1 MAKRI
6 IATLSALILVFSL
19 CSCTKTDKQKPVP
32 DKSLPSSSSQSTSET
47 EETSAS
53 EESSSSETETTE
65 ESTATTAAT
74 TAATTTKTSG
84 NKQTTTKKAAS
95 TAKATTKKQTTTKKP
110 VTTTKKTVT
119 TTKKPSG
126 SSLPVLVN
134 DSSFL
139 NSAKSAINAE
149 RRKAGVSEMSIDYT
163 MCKLAGVR
171 AKEVSKN
178 QSHTRPNGSK
188 YNTIYADYGVTKPKA
203 TGENIAWATK
213 FDSAQDIV
221 NYWMESTM
229 GHREVMLNGKY
240 KRFGIAMIRSG
251 GKDYAVLMLAN

>member
-6 IATLSALILVFSL
+6 IATLSALILVFGL

-32 DKSLPSSSSQSTSET
+32 DKSLASNSSQSTSEA
-47 EETSAS
+47 EKTSAS

-65 ESTATTAAT
+65 ESTAATTTTATTVKKSAT
-74 TAATTTKTSG
+74 ATKKPATAAKKPATTTKKS
-84 NKQTTTKKAAS
+84 
-95 TAKATTKKQTTTKKP
+95 
-110 VTTTKKTVT
+110 VT

-126 SSLPVLVN
+126 SSLPALVN

-171 AKEVSKN
+171 AKEISKN
-178 QSHTRPNGSK
+178 QLHTRPDGRK

-203 TGENIAWATK
+203 TGENIAWATS
-213 FDSAQDIV
+213 FDSARDIV
-221 NYWMESTM
+221 NYWMESPQ

>member
-1 MAKRI
+1 MTHMAKRI
-6 IATLSALILVFSL
+6 IATLSALILVFGL

-32 DKSLPSSSSQSTSET
+32 DKSLASNSSQSTSET
-47 EETSAS
+47 KQTSAS

-65 ESTATTAAT
+65 ESTA
-74 TAATTTKTSG
+74 ATTTTA
-84 NKQTTTKKAAS
+84 TTVKKSATATKKPATAA
-95 TAKATTKKQTTTKKP
+95 KKPATTTKKP
-110 VTTTKKTVT
+110 VT

-126 SSLPVLVN
+126 SSLPALVN

-171 AKEVSKN
+171 AKEISKN
-178 QSHTRPNGSK
+178 QLHTRPDGRK

-203 TGENIAWATK
+203 TGENIAWATS
-213 FDSAQDIV
+213 FDSARDIV
-221 NYWMESTM
+221 NYWMESTK

>member
-1 MAKRI
+1 MTHMAKRI
-6 IATLSALILVFSL
+6 IATLSALILVFGL

-32 DKSLPSSSSQSTSET
+32 DKSLASNSSQSTSET
-47 EETSAS
+47 EKTSAS

-65 ESTATTAAT
+65 ESTA
-74 TAATTTKTSG
+74 ATTTTA
-84 NKQTTTKKAAS
+84 TTVKKSATATKKPATAA
-95 TAKATTKKQTTTKKP
+95 KKP
-110 VTTTKKTVT
+110 VTTTKKPVT

-126 SSLPVLVN
+126 SSLPALVN

-171 AKEVSKN
+171 AKEISKN
-178 QSHTRPNGSK
+178 QLHTRPDGRK

-203 TGENIAWATK
+203 TGENIAWATS
-213 FDSAQDIV
+213 FDSARDIV
-221 NYWMESTM
+221 NYWMESTL

>member
-6 IATLSALILVFSL
+6 IATLSALILVFGL

-32 DKSLPSSSSQSTSET
+32 DKSLASNSSQSTSET
-47 EETSAS
+47 EKTSAS

-65 ESTATTAAT
+65 ESTA
-74 TAATTTKTSG
+74 ATTTTA
-84 NKQTTTKKAAS
+84 TTVKKSATATKKPATAAKKPA
-95 TAKATTKKQTTTKKP
+95 TATKKP
-110 VTTTKKTVT
+110 VTTTKKPVT

-126 SSLPVLVN
+126 SSLPALVN

-171 AKEVSKN
+171 AKEISKN
-178 QSHTRPNGSK
+178 QLHTRPDGRK

-203 TGENIAWATK
+203 TGENIAWATR
-213 FDSAQDIV
+213 FDSARDIV
-221 NYWMESTM
+221 NYWMESTR

>member
-6 IATLSALILVFSL
+6 IATLSALILVFGL
-19 CSCTKTDKQKPVP
+19 CSCTKTDKQKPVS
-32 DKSLPSSSSQSTSET
+32 DKSLAPNSSQSTSET
-47 EETSAS
+47 EKTSAS

-65 ESTATTAAT
+65 ESTAAAAT
-74 TAATTTKTSG
+74 TATTSKNSATATKKPVTET
-84 NKQTTTKKAAS
+84 KKPVTTTKKS
-95 TAKATTKKQTTTKKP
+95 VTTTKKP
-110 VTTTKKTVT
+110 VTTTE
-119 TTKKPSG
+119 KPSG
-126 SSLPVLVN
+126 SSLPALVN

-178 QSHTRPNGSK
+178 QSHTRPDGRK

-203 TGENIAWATK
+203 TGENIAWATR

-221 NYWMESTM
+221 NYWMESTL

>member
-6 IATLSALILVFSL
+6 IATLSALILVFGL

-32 DKSLPSSSSQSTSET
+32 DKSLASNSSQSTSET
-47 EETSAS
+47 EKTSAS

-65 ESTATTAAT
+65 ESTAAAAT
-74 TAATTTKTSG
+74 TATTSKNSATATKKPVTET
-84 NKQTTTKKAAS
+84 KKPVTTTKKS
-95 TAKATTKKQTTTKKP
+95 VTTTKKP
-110 VTTTKKTVT
+110 VTTTE
-119 TTKKPSG
+119 KPSG
-126 SSLPVLVN
+126 SSLPALVN

-178 QSHTRPNGSK
+178 QSHTRPDGSK

-203 TGENIAWATK
+203 TGENIAWATR

-221 NYWMESTM
+221 NYWMESTL

>member
-6 IATLSALILVFSL
+6 IATLSALILVFGL

-32 DKSLPSSSSQSTSET
+32 DKSLASNSSQSTSEA
-47 EETSAS
+47 EKTSAS

-65 ESTATTAAT
+65 ESTA
-74 TAATTTKTSG
+74 ATTTTA
-84 NKQTTTKKAAS
+84 TTVKKSATATKKPATAAKKPA
-95 TAKATTKKQTTTKKP
+95 TATKKP
-110 VTTTKKTVT
+110 VTTTKKPVT

-126 SSLPVLVN
+126 SSLPALVN

-139 NSAKSAINAE
+139 NSAKSAINSE

-171 AKEVSKN
+171 AKEISKN
-178 QSHTRPNGSK
+178 QSHTRPDGRK

-203 TGENIAWATK
+203 TGENIAWATS
-213 FDSAQDIV
+213 FDSARDIV

>member
-6 IATLSALILVFSL
+6 IATLSALILVFGL

-32 DKSLPSSSSQSTSET
+32 DKSLASNSSQSTSET
-47 EETSAS
+47 EKTSAS

-65 ESTATTAAT
+65 ESTA
-74 TAATTTKTSG
+74 ATTTT
-84 NKQTTTKKAAS
+84 
-95 TAKATTKKQTTTKKP
+95 ATTVKKSATATKKP
-110 VTTTKKTVT
+110 VTTTKKSVTTTKKSVT

-126 SSLPVLVN
+126 SSLPALVN

-171 AKEVSKN
+171 AKEISKN
-178 QSHTRPNGSK
+178 PSHTRPDGRK

-203 TGENIAWATK
+203 TGENIAWATR
-213 FDSAQDIV
+213 FDSARDIV
-221 NYWMESTM
+221 NYWMESTL

>member
-1 MAKRI
+1 MTHMAKRI
-6 IATLSALILVFSL
+6 IATLSALILVFGL

-32 DKSLPSSSSQSTSET
+32 DKSLASNSSQSTSET
-47 EETSAS
+47 EKTSAS

-65 ESTATTAAT
+65 ESTA
-74 TAATTTKTSG
+74 ATTTTA
-84 NKQTTTKKAAS
+84 TTVKKSATATKKPA
-95 TAKATTKKQTTTKKP
+95 TATKKP
-110 VTTTKKTVT
+110 VTTTKKSVTTTKKSVT

-126 SSLPVLVN
+126 SSLPALVN

-171 AKEVSKN
+171 AKEISKN
-178 QSHTRPNGSK
+178 PSHTRPDGRK

-203 TGENIAWATK
+203 TGENIAWATR
-213 FDSAQDIV
+213 FDSARDIV
-221 NYWMESTM
+221 NYWMESTL

>member
-6 IATLSALILVFSL
+6 IATLSALILVFGL

-32 DKSLPSSSSQSTSET
+32 DKSLASNSSQSTSET
-47 EETSAS
+47 EQTSAS

-65 ESTATTAAT
+65 ESTA
-74 TAATTTKTSG
+74 ATTTTA
-84 NKQTTTKKAAS
+84 TTVKKSATATKKSA
-95 TAKATTKKQTTTKKP
+95 TATKKPATATKKP
-110 VTTTKKTVT
+110 VTTTKKPVT

-126 SSLPVLVN
+126 SSLPALVN

-171 AKEVSKN
+171 AKEISKN
-178 QSHTRPNGSK
+178 QSHTRPDGRK

-203 TGENIAWATK
+203 TGENIAWATS
-213 FDSAQDIV
+213 FDSARDIV
-221 NYWMESTM
+221 NYWMESTL

>member
-6 IATLSALILVFSL
+6 IATLSALILVFGL
-19 CSCTKTDKQKPVP
+19 CSCTKTDKQKSVP
-32 DKSLPSSSSQSTSET
+32 DKSLASNSSQSTSEA
-47 EETSAS
+47 EKTSAS

-65 ESTATTAAT
+65 ESTAAAAT
-74 TAATTTKTSG
+74 TATTAKKSATETK
-84 NKQTTTKKAAS
+84 KPVTTTKKS
-95 TAKATTKKQTTTKKP
+95 VTTTKKP
-110 VTTTKKTVT
+110 VTTTE
-119 TTKKPSG
+119 KPSG
-126 SSLPVLVN
+126 SSLPALVN

-178 QSHTRPNGSK
+178 QSHTRPDGRK

-203 TGENIAWATK
+203 TGENIAWATR
-213 FDSAQDIV
+213 FDSARDIV
-221 NYWMESTM
+221 NYWMESTL

>member
-6 IATLSALILVFSL
+6 IATLSALILVFGL

-32 DKSLPSSSSQSTSET
+32 DKSLASNSSQSTSET
-47 EETSAS
+47 EKASAS

-65 ESTATTAAT
+65 ESTA
-74 TAATTTKTSG
+74 ATTTTA
-84 NKQTTTKKAAS
+84 TTVKKSATATKKPA
-95 TAKATTKKQTTTKKP
+95 TATKKPATATKKP
-110 VTTTKKTVT
+110 VTTTKKPVT

-126 SSLPVLVN
+126 SSLPALVN

-171 AKEVSKN
+171 AKEISKN
-178 QSHTRPNGSK
+178 PSHTRPDGRK

-203 TGENIAWATK
+203 TGENIAWATR
-213 FDSAQDIV
+213 FDSARDIV
-221 NYWMESTM
+221 NYWMESTL

>member
-6 IATLSALILVFSL
+6 IATLSALILVFGL

-32 DKSLPSSSSQSTSET
+32 DKSLASNSSQSTSET
-47 EETSAS
+47 EKTSAS

-65 ESTATTAAT
+65 ESTA
-74 TAATTTKTSG
+74 ATTTTA
-84 NKQTTTKKAAS
+84 TTVKKSATATKKPATAAKKPA
-95 TAKATTKKQTTTKKP
+95 TATKKP
-110 VTTTKKTVT
+110 VTTTQKPVT

-126 SSLPVLVN
+126 SSLPALVN

-171 AKEVSKN
+171 AKEISKN
-178 QSHTRPNGSK
+178 QSHTRPDGRK

-203 TGENIAWATK
+203 TGENIAWATR
-213 FDSAQDIV
+213 FDSARDIV
-221 NYWMESTM
+221 NYWMESTL

>member
-6 IATLSALILVFSL
+6 IATLSALILVFGL

-32 DKSLPSSSSQSTSET
+32 DKSLASNSSQSTSEA
-47 EETSAS
+47 EKTSAS

-65 ESTATTAAT
+65 ESTAATTTTATTVKKSAT
-74 TAATTTKTSG
+74 ATKKPATAAKKPATTTKKSV
-84 NKQTTTKKAAS
+84 
-95 TAKATTKKQTTTKKP
+95 TTTKKP
-110 VTTTKKTVT
+110 VT

-126 SSLPVLVN
+126 SSLPALVN

-171 AKEVSKN
+171 AKEISKN
-178 QSHTRPNGSK
+178 QSHTRPDGRK

-203 TGENIAWATK
+203 TGENIAWATS
-213 FDSAQDIV
+213 FDSARDIV

>member
-1 MAKRI
+1 MTHMAKRI
-6 IATLSALILVFSL
+6 IATLSALILVFGL

-32 DKSLPSSSSQSTSET
+32 DKSLASNSSQSTSEA
-47 EETSAS
+47 EKTSAS

-65 ESTATTAAT
+65 ESTA
-74 TAATTTKTSG
+74 ATTTTA
-84 NKQTTTKKAAS
+84 TTVKKSATATKKPATAA
-95 TAKATTKKQTTTKKP
+95 KKPATTTKKP
-110 VTTTKKTVT
+110 VTTTKKPVT

-126 SSLPVLVN
+126 SSLPALVN

-171 AKEVSKN
+171 AKEISKN
-178 QSHTRPNGSK
+178 QSHTRPDGRK

-203 TGENIAWATK
+203 TGENIAWATS
-213 FDSAQDIV
+213 FDSARDIV
-221 NYWMESTM
+221 NYWMESTQ

>member
-6 IATLSALILVFSL
+6 IATLSALILVFGL

-32 DKSLPSSSSQSTSET
+32 DKSLASNSSQSTSET
-47 EETSAS
+47 KQTSAS

-65 ESTATTAAT
+65 ESTA
-74 TAATTTKTSG
+74 ATTTTA
-84 NKQTTTKKAAS
+84 TTVKKSATATKKPATAAKKPA
-95 TAKATTKKQTTTKKP
+95 TATKKP
-110 VTTTKKTVT
+110 VTTTQKPVT

-126 SSLPVLVN
+126 SSLPALVN

-171 AKEVSKN
+171 AKEISKN
-178 QSHTRPNGSK
+178 QSHTRPDGRK

-203 TGENIAWATK
+203 TGENIAWATR
-213 FDSAQDIV
+213 FDSARDIV
-221 NYWMESTM
+221 NYWMESTL

>member
-6 IATLSALILVFSL
+6 IATLSALILVFGL

-32 DKSLPSSSSQSTSET
+32 DKSLASNSSQSTSEA
-47 EETSAS
+47 EKTSAS

-65 ESTATTAAT
+65 ESTA
-74 TAATTTKTSG
+74 ATTTTA
-84 NKQTTTKKAAS
+84 TTVKKSATATKKPATAA
-95 TAKATTKKQTTTKKP
+95 KKP
-110 VTTTKKTVT
+110 VTTTKKPVT

-126 SSLPVLVN
+126 SSLPALVN

-171 AKEVSKN
+171 AKEISKN
-178 QSHTRPNGSK
+178 QLHTRPDGRK

-203 TGENIAWATK
+203 TGENIAWATS
-213 FDSAQDIV
+213 FDSARDIV

>member
-6 IATLSALILVFSL
+6 IATLSALILVFGL

-32 DKSLPSSSSQSTSET
+32 DKSLVSNSSQSTSET
-47 EETSAS
+47 EKTSAS

-65 ESTATTAAT
+65 ESTA
-74 TAATTTKTSG
+74 ATTTTA
-84 NKQTTTKKAAS
+84 TTVKKSATATKKPA
-95 TAKATTKKQTTTKKP
+95 TATKKP
-110 VTTTKKTVT
+110 VTTTKKPVT

-126 SSLPVLVN
+126 SSLPALVN

-171 AKEVSKN
+171 AKEISKN
-178 QSHTRPNGSK
+178 PSHTRPDGRK

-203 TGENIAWATK
+203 TGENIAWATR
-213 FDSAQDIV
+213 FDSARDIV
-221 NYWMESTM
+221 NYWMESTL

>member
-1 MAKRI
+1 MTHMAKRI
-6 IATLSALILVFSL
+6 IATLSALILVFGL

-32 DKSLPSSSSQSTSET
+32 DKSLASNSSQSTSET
-47 EETSAS
+47 EKISAS

-65 ESTATTAAT
+65 ESTA
-74 TAATTTKTSG
+74 ATTTTA
-84 NKQTTTKKAAS
+84 TTVKKSATATKKPA
-95 TAKATTKKQTTTKKP
+95 TTTKKP
-110 VTTTKKTVT
+110 VTTTKKPVT

-126 SSLPVLVN
+126 SSLPALVN

-171 AKEVSKN
+171 AKEISKN
-178 QSHTRPNGSK
+178 QLHTRPDGRK

-203 TGENIAWATK
+203 TGENIAWATS
-213 FDSAQDIV
+213 FDSARDIV
-221 NYWMESTM
+221 NYWMESTQ

>member
-6 IATLSALILVFSL
+6 IATLSALILVFGL

-32 DKSLPSSSSQSTSET
+32 DKSLASNSSQSTSET
-47 EETSAS
+47 EKTSAS

-65 ESTATTAAT
+65 ESTAAAAT
-74 TAATTTKTSG
+74 TATTSKNSATATKKPVTET
-84 NKQTTTKKAAS
+84 KKPVTTTKKS
-95 TAKATTKKQTTTKKP
+95 VTTTKKP
-110 VTTTKKTVT
+110 VTTTE
-119 TTKKPSG
+119 KPSG
-126 SSLPVLVN
+126 SSLPALVN

-178 QSHTRPNGSK
+178 QSHTRPDGRK

-203 TGENIAWATK
+203 TGENIAWATR

-221 NYWMESTM
+221 NYWMESTL

>member
-6 IATLSALILVFSL
+6 IATLSALILVFGL

-32 DKSLPSSSSQSTSET
+32 DKSLASNSSQSTSET
-47 EETSAS
+47 EQTSAS

-65 ESTATTAAT
+65 ESTA
-74 TAATTTKTSG
+74 ATTTT
-84 NKQTTTKKAAS
+84 
-95 TAKATTKKQTTTKKP
+95 ATTVKKSATAAKKPATATKKP
-110 VTTTKKTVT
+110 VTTTKKSVT

-126 SSLPVLVN
+126 SSLPALVN

-171 AKEVSKN
+171 AKEVSKK
-178 QSHTRPNGSK
+178 QSHTRPDGRK

-203 TGENIAWATK
+203 TGENIAWATR
-213 FDSAQDIV
+213 FDSARDIV

>member
-6 IATLSALILVFSL
+6 IATLSALILVFGL

-32 DKSLPSSSSQSTSET
+32 DKSLASNSSQSTSET
-47 EETSAS
+47 KQTSAS

-65 ESTATTAAT
+65 ESTA
-74 TAATTTKTSG
+74 ATTTTA
-84 NKQTTTKKAAS
+84 TTVKKSATATKKPATAA
-95 TAKATTKKQTTTKKP
+95 KKP
-110 VTTTKKTVT
+110 VTTTKKPVT

-126 SSLPVLVN
+126 SSLPALVN

-171 AKEVSKN
+171 AKEISKN
-178 QSHTRPNGSK
+178 QSHTRPDGRK

-203 TGENIAWATK
+203 TGENIAWATR
-213 FDSAQDIV
+213 FDSARDIV
-221 NYWMESTM
+221 NYWMESPQ

>member
-32 DKSLPSSSSQSTSET
+32 DKSLASNSSQSTSET
-47 EETSAS
+47 EKTSAS

-65 ESTATTAAT
+65 ESTT
-74 TAATTTKTSG
+74 ATTTTA
-84 NKQTTTKKAAS
+84 TTVKKSAAATKKPA
-95 TAKATTKKQTTTKKP
+95 TATKKPVTTTKKP
-110 VTTTKKTVT
+110 VTTTKKSVT

-126 SSLPVLVN
+126 SSLPALVN

-171 AKEVSKN
+171 AKEISKN
-178 QSHTRPNGSK
+178 QSHTRPDGRK

-203 TGENIAWATK
+203 TGENIAWATS
-213 FDSAQDIV
+213 FDSARDIV

>member
-6 IATLSALILVFSL
+6 IATLSALILVFGL

-32 DKSLPSSSSQSTSET
+32 DKSLASNSSQSTSET
-47 EETSAS
+47 EKTSAS

-65 ESTATTAAT
+65 ESTAAAAT
-74 TAATTTKTSG
+74 TATTSKNSATATKKPVTET
-84 NKQTTTKKAAS
+84 KKPVTTTKKS
-95 TAKATTKKQTTTKKP
+95 VTTTKKP
-110 VTTTKKTVT
+110 VTTTE
-119 TTKKPSG
+119 KPSG
-126 SSLPVLVN
+126 SSLPALVN

-178 QSHTRPNGSK
+178 QSHTRPDGRK

-203 TGENIAWATK
+203 TGENIAWATR
-213 FDSAQDIV
+213 FDSARDIV
-221 NYWMESTM
+221 NYWMGSTL

>member
-6 IATLSALILVFSL
+6 IATLSALILVFGL

-32 DKSLPSSSSQSTSET
+32 DKSLASNSSQSTSET
-47 EETSAS
+47 EKTSAS

-65 ESTATTAAT
+65 ESTA
-74 TAATTTKTSG
+74 ATTTT
-84 NKQTTTKKAAS
+84 
-95 TAKATTKKQTTTKKP
+95 ATTVKKSATATKKP
-110 VTTTKKTVT
+110 VTTTKKSVT
-119 TTKKPSG
+119 TTKKPVATTEKPSG
-126 SSLPVLVN
+126 SSLPALVN

-171 AKEVSKN
+171 AKEISKN
-178 QSHTRPNGSK
+178 QSHTRPDGRK

-203 TGENIAWATK
+203 TGENIAWATR
-213 FDSAQDIV
+213 FDSARDIV
-221 NYWMESTM
+221 NYWMESTL

>member
-6 IATLSALILVFSL
+6 IATLSALILVFGL

-32 DKSLPSSSSQSTSET
+32 DKSLASNSSQSTSET
-47 EETSAS
+47 EKTSAS

-65 ESTATTAAT
+65 ESTA
-74 TAATTTKTSG
+74 ATTTTA
-84 NKQTTTKKAAS
+84 TTVKKSATATKKPATAA
-95 TAKATTKKQTTTKKP
+95 KKP
-110 VTTTKKTVT
+110 VTTTKKPVT

-126 SSLPVLVN
+126 SSLPALVN

-171 AKEVSKN
+171 AKEISKN
-178 QSHTRPNGSK
+178 QLHTRPDGRK

-203 TGENIAWATK
+203 TGENIAWATS
-213 FDSAQDIV
+213 FDSARDIV

>member
-1 MAKRI
+1 MTHMAKRI
-6 IATLSALILVFSL
+6 IATLSALILVFGL

-32 DKSLPSSSSQSTSET
+32 DKSLASNSSQSTSEA
-47 EETSAS
+47 EKTSAS

-65 ESTATTAAT
+65 ESTA
-74 TAATTTKTSG
+74 ATTTTA
-84 NKQTTTKKAAS
+84 TTVKKSATATKKPATAA
-95 TAKATTKKQTTTKKP
+95 KKPATTTKKP
-110 VTTTKKTVT
+110 VT

-126 SSLPVLVN
+126 SSLPALVN

-171 AKEVSKN
+171 AKEISKN
-178 QSHTRPNGSK
+178 QSHTRPDGRK

-203 TGENIAWATK
+203 TGENIAWATS
-213 FDSAQDIV
+213 FDSARDIV

>member
-6 IATLSALILVFSL
+6 IATLSALILVFGL

-32 DKSLPSSSSQSTSET
+32 DKSLASNSSQSTSET
-47 EETSAS
+47 EKTSAS

-65 ESTATTAAT
+65 ESTAATTTTATTVKKSAT
-74 TAATTTKTSG
+74 ATKKPDTATKKPATTTKKSV
-84 NKQTTTKKAAS
+84 
-95 TAKATTKKQTTTKKP
+95 TTTKKP
-110 VTTTKKTVT
+110 VT

-126 SSLPVLVN
+126 SSLPALVN

-171 AKEVSKN
+171 AKEISKN
-178 QSHTRPNGSK
+178 QSHTRPDGRK

-203 TGENIAWATK
+203 TGENIAWATS
-213 FDSAQDIV
+213 FDSARDIV
-221 NYWMESTM
+221 NYWMESTL

>member
-6 IATLSALILVFSL
+6 IATLSALILVFGL

-32 DKSLPSSSSQSTSET
+32 DKSLASNSSQSTSET
-47 EETSAS
+47 EKTSAS

-65 ESTATTAAT
+65 ESTAATTTTAT
-74 TAATTTKTSG
+74 TAKKSATA
-84 NKQTTTKKAAS
+84 TKKPA
-95 TAKATTKKQTTTKKP
+95 TATKKPATATKKP
-110 VTTTKKTVT
+110 VTTTKKPVT

-126 SSLPVLVN
+126 SSLPALVN

-178 QSHTRPNGSK
+178 QSHTRPDGRK

-203 TGENIAWATK
+203 TGENIAWATS
-213 FDSAQDIV
+213 FDSARDIV
-221 NYWMESTM
+221 NYWMESTL

>member
-6 IATLSALILVFSL
+6 IATLSALILVFGL

-32 DKSLPSSSSQSTSET
+32 DKSLASNSSQSTSET
-47 EETSAS
+47 KQTSAS

-65 ESTATTAAT
+65 ESTA
-74 TAATTTKTSG
+74 ATTTTA
-84 NKQTTTKKAAS
+84 TTVKKSATATKKPATAA
-95 TAKATTKKQTTTKKP
+95 KKP
-110 VTTTKKTVT
+110 VTTTNKPVT

-126 SSLPVLVN
+126 SSLPALVN

-171 AKEVSKN
+171 AKEISKN
-178 QSHTRPNGSK
+178 QLHTRPDGRK

-203 TGENIAWATK
+203 TGENIAWATR
-213 FDSAQDIV
+213 FDSARDIV
-221 NYWMESTM
+221 NYWMESPQ

>member
-1 MAKRI
+1 MTHMAKRI
-6 IATLSALILVFSL
+6 IATLSALILVFGL

-32 DKSLPSSSSQSTSET
+32 DKSLASNSSQSTSEA
-47 EETSAS
+47 EKTSAS

-65 ESTATTAAT
+65 ESTA
-74 TAATTTKTSG
+74 ATTTTA
-84 NKQTTTKKAAS
+84 TTVKKSATATKKPA
-95 TAKATTKKQTTTKKP
+95 TATKKP
-110 VTTTKKTVT
+110 VTTTKKSVT

-126 SSLPVLVN
+126 SSLPALVN

-171 AKEVSKN
+171 AKEVSKK
-178 QSHTRPNGSK
+178 QSHTRPDGRK

-203 TGENIAWATK
+203 TGENIAWATR
-213 FDSAQDIV
+213 FDSARDIV

>member
-1 MAKRI
+1 MTHMAKRI
-6 IATLSALILVFSL
+6 IATLSALILVFGL

-32 DKSLPSSSSQSTSET
+32 DKSLASNSSQSTSEA
-47 EETSAS
+47 EKTSAS

-65 ESTATTAAT
+65 ESTA
-74 TAATTTKTSG
+74 ATTTT
-84 NKQTTTKKAAS
+84 
-95 TAKATTKKQTTTKKP
+95 ATTVKKSATAAKKPATTTKKP
-110 VTTTKKTVT
+110 VT

-126 SSLPVLVN
+126 SSLPALVN

-171 AKEVSKN
+171 AKEISKN
-178 QSHTRPNGSK
+178 QLHTRPDGRK

-203 TGENIAWATK
+203 TGENIAWATR
-213 FDSAQDIV
+213 FDSARDIV
-221 NYWMESTM
+221 NYWMESTR

>member
-6 IATLSALILVFSL
+6 IATLSALILVFGL

-32 DKSLPSSSSQSTSET
+32 DKSLASNSSQSTSET
-47 EETSAS
+47 EKTSAS

-65 ESTATTAAT
+65 ESTA
-74 TAATTTKTSG
+74 ATTTTATTVKKPATAT
-84 NKQTTTKKAAS
+84 KKPVTTTKKS
-95 TAKATTKKQTTTKKP
+95 VTTTKKP
-110 VTTTKKTVT
+110 VTTTE
-119 TTKKPSG
+119 KPSG
-126 SSLPVLVN
+126 SSLPALVN

-139 NSAKSAINAE
+139 NSAKSSINAE

-171 AKEVSKN
+171 AKEISKN
-178 QSHTRPNGSK
+178 PSHTRPDGRK

-203 TGENIAWATK
+203 TGENIAWATR
-213 FDSAQDIV
+213 FDSARDIV

>member
-6 IATLSALILVFSL
+6 IATLSALILVFGL

-32 DKSLPSSSSQSTSET
+32 DKSLASNSSQSTSKT
-47 EETSAS
+47 EKTSAS

-65 ESTATTAAT
+65 ESTA
-74 TAATTTKTSG
+74 ATTTT
-84 NKQTTTKKAAS
+84 
-95 TAKATTKKQTTTKKP
+95 ATTVKKPATATKKP
-110 VTTTKKTVT
+110 VTTTKKSVTTTKKPVT

-126 SSLPVLVN
+126 SSLPALVN

-171 AKEVSKN
+171 AKEISKN
-178 QSHTRPNGSK
+178 QSHTRPDGRK

-203 TGENIAWATK
+203 TGENIAWATR
-213 FDSAQDIV
+213 FDSARDIV
-221 NYWMESTM
+221 NYWMESTL

>member
-1 MAKRI
+1 MTHMAKRI
-6 IATLSALILVFSL
+6 IATLSALILVFGL

-32 DKSLPSSSSQSTSET
+32 DKSLASNSSQSTSET
-47 EETSAS
+47 EKTSAS

-65 ESTATTAAT
+65 ESTA
-74 TAATTTKTSG
+74 ATTTTA
-84 NKQTTTKKAAS
+84 TTVKKSATATKKPA
-95 TAKATTKKQTTTKKP
+95 TATKKP
-110 VTTTKKTVT
+110 VTTTKKSVTTTKKPVT

-126 SSLPVLVN
+126 SSLPALVN

-171 AKEVSKN
+171 AKEISKN
-178 QSHTRPNGSK
+178 PSHTRPDGRK

-203 TGENIAWATK
+203 TGENIAWATR
-213 FDSAQDIV
+213 FDSARDIV
-221 NYWMESTM
+221 NYWMESTL

>member
-32 DKSLPSSSSQSTSET
+32 DKSLASNSSQSTSET
-47 EETSAS
+47 EKTSAS

-65 ESTATTAAT
+65 ESTA
-74 TAATTTKTSG
+74 ATTTTA
-84 NKQTTTKKAAS
+84 TTVKKSATATKKPA
-95 TAKATTKKQTTTKKP
+95 TATKKP
-110 VTTTKKTVT
+110 VTTTKKSVTTTKKPVT

-126 SSLPVLVN
+126 SSLPALVN

-171 AKEVSKN
+171 AKETSKN
-178 QSHTRPNGSK
+178 QSHTRPDGRK

-203 TGENIAWATK
+203 TGENIAWATR
-213 FDSAQDIV
+213 FDSARDIV
-221 NYWMESTM
+221 NYWMESTL